1 MGVTSVSAGE
11 SIAKMAQ
18 QLFNACDSNRDGQ
31 LTAVEFQ
38 DLLQSLVTKQP
49 LVNRSSAETSVAPR
63 AVAAAPPAME
73 GFDPAKIP
81 GRQSPKYM
89 FARVAM
95 QQNLSGVND
104 KAGAEA
110 LLEQMRPALKAEGL
124 DVLDIENDRIKI
136 AHEGKEQ
143 WIDVI
148 RAAGTADQA
157 FQWMMI

>member
-18 QLFNACDSNRDGQ
+18 QLFDACDSNRDGQ

-49 LVNRSSAETSVAPR
+49 LVNRASAETSVAPR
-63 AVAAAPPAME
+63 AVAGPPAME

-81 GRQSPKYM
+81 ARQTPKYM

-95 QQNLSGVND
+95 QQSLSGIND

-124 DVLDIENDRIKI
+124 DVLDVENDRIKI